1 MRRMVAALLC
11 VAGLSWT
18 AVAGGPP
25 VPPAAASLPAGFVYL
40 KDVDSTILQDIRYA
54 GENNFTG
61 KPVPGYG
68 AGECILQR
76 PAAEALKRVQD
87 GLRRK
92 RLSLKVY
99 DCYRPQ
105 RAVLSFVQWA
115 STPDPAPA
123 TRRFFPTL
131 AKDQLVPLG
140 YIADKSSHPRG
151 VAIDLTIVQLPVKAV
166 VAFDP
171 KASYAPCTADVAT
184 RAPDDSVDMGT
195 GYDCFDTLSHTADPR
210 VRGAARKW
218 RQVLLSAMTRQR
230 FENFEKEWWHYV
242 FPLADQTVY
251 DFEIVRPGA

>member
-1 MRRMVAALLC
+1 MRRMVAALLTL
-11 VAGLSWT
+11 AGLAAT
-18 AVAGGPP
+18 ASATEMQAG
-25 VPPAAASLPAGFVYL
+25 PATMPANFVYL
-40 KDVDSTILQDIRYA
+40 SAIDPTILQDIRYA

-61 KPVPGYG
+61 KPVPGY
-68 AGECILQR
+68 ASGECILQR
-76 PAAEALKRVQD
+76 PAAEALKRVQAS
-87 GLRRK
+87 LTRRH
-92 RLSLKVY
+92 LSLKVY

-115 STPDPAPA
+115 STPDPAPS

-131 AKDQLVPLG
+131 GKEQLVPLG

-151 VAIDLTIVQLPVKAV
+151 VAIDLTIVQLPAKAV
-166 VAFDP
+166 AAFDP
-171 KASYAPCTADVAT
+171 KAAYAPCTADVAA

-210 VRGAARKW
+210 IKGAQRRW
-218 RQVLLSAMTRQR
+218 RRLLLGAMTQQK

-251 DFEIVRPGA
+251 DFEIVHRAQ

>member
-1 MRRMVAALLC
+1 MVAALLC
-11 VAGLSWT
+11 LSGLA
-18 AVAGGPP
+18 AVASATEMHAQPATMPP
-25 VPPAAASLPAGFVYL
+25 SFVYL
-40 KDVDSTILQDIRYA
+40 RDVDPTILQDIRYA

-61 KPVPGYG
+61 KPVPGYL
-68 AGECILQR
+68 ASECILQR
-76 PAAEALKRVQD
+76 PAAEALKRVQAR
-87 GLRRK
+87 LK
-92 RLSLKVY
+92 RQKLSLKVY

-151 VAIDLTIVQLPVKAV
+151 VAIDLTIVKLPVKA
-166 VAFDP
+166 AAPFDP
-171 KASYAPCTADVAT
+171 KATYAPCTADVAA

-210 VRGAARKW
+210 VKGAPRKW
-218 RQVLLSAMTRQR
+218 RQVLLGAMTRER

-242 FPLADQTVY
+242 FPLSDQTVY
-251 DFEIVRPGA
+251 DFEVAPRGK